1 MLHKS
6 CIILII
12 VILSSVNKLDIA
24 HVVPGNIEDK
34 EYMYTMEAHVFYQY
48 ATQHVHPID
57 GLILSLYAS
66 FAAPFSGFLA
76 SALKRA
82 CCIKDFGNWIP
93 GHGGIIDRMDC
104 QLLMG
109 VFTYIYVNTTQQ

>member
-1 MLHKS
+1 
-6 CIILII
+6 
-12 VILSSVNKLDIA
+12 
-24 HVVPGNIEDK
+24 
-34 EYMYTMEAHVFYQY
+34 MY
-48 ATQHVHPID
+48 PKD

-82 CCIKDFGNWIP
+82 CSMKDFGTWIP

-109 VFTYIYVNTTQQ
+109 VFTYVYHNTIQQ